1 MLFLL
6 ASYFIPGNV
15 AVQVLW
21 RYSHFGGNIFIN
33 HACPNKIKYF
43 VMQFPPRVYSTHF
56 KWLILWIFFKLPEL
70 VVISF
75 IVLLNNRARLYC
87 WRGGCLLWL
96 YAVRR
101 DVVSTKNALRPK
113 NGQKTTPSCLCNL
126 KQSKQFRNL

>member
-1 MLFLL
+1 MLFLS

-15 AVQVLW
+15 AIQALW
-21 RYSHFGGNIFIN
+21 RYSHFGGNVFIN

-43 VMQFPPRVYSTHF
+43 IVQFPPRVYSTHF

-87 WRGGCLLWL
+87 WRGGCRRCLLWL

-101 DVVSTKNALRPK
+101 DVVRPK
-113 NGQKTTPSCLCNL
+113 KCTLTGPKTGRKLL
-126 KQSKQFRNL
+126 LHVYVI

>member
-15 AVQVLW
+15 AIQVLW

-43 VMQFPPRVYSTHF
+43 IVQLPPRVYSTHF
-56 KWLILWIFFKLPEL
+56 KWLILWIFFKLPEF

-75 IVLLNNRARLYC
+75 IVLLNGCARLYC
-87 WRGGCLLWL
+87 RRGGLLPPP
-96 YAVRR
+96 
-101 DVVSTKNALRPK
+101 ALALCSPP
-113 NGQKTTPSCLCNL
+113 GCSEHQKCTLLSPETGRKLL
-126 KQSKQFRNL
+126 HYVYVI

>member
-1 MLFLL
+1 MLFLS

-15 AVQVLW
+15 AIQVLW
-21 RYSHFGGNIFIN
+21 RYSHFGGNVFIN
-33 HACPNKIKYF
+33 HACPNQIKYF

-75 IVLLNNRARLYC
+75 IVLLNGLYSRTLLNR
-87 WRGGCLLWL
+87 RGGCCRCLLWL

-101 DVVSTKNALRPK
+101 DVVRPK
-113 NGQKTTPSCLCNL
+113 NARRKLL
-126 KQSKQFRNL
+126 LHVYVI

>member
-1 MLFLL
+1 MLFLS

-15 AVQVLW
+15 AIQVLW
-21 RYSHFGGNIFIN
+21 RYSHFGGNVFIN
-33 HACPNKIKYF
+33 HACPNQIKYF

-87 WRGGCLLWL
+87 WRGGLPTLPALALCSPPGCSAPQKCTLTGPKTGRKLLL
-96 YAVRR
+96 HVYVI
-101 DVVSTKNALRPK
+101 
-113 NGQKTTPSCLCNL
+113 
-126 KQSKQFRNL
+126 